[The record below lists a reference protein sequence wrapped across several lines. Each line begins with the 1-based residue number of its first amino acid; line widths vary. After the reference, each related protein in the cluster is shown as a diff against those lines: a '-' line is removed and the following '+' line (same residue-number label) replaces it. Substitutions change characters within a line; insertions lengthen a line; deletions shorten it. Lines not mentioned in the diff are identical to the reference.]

1 MSAYKIMP
9 ITDSVS
15 VKNSDVF
22 IRDSYLGRLWV
33 FPTQD
38 PSLNAMGISSEWFL
52 VSSTGQVASGH
63 VNTDEQWS
71 ISPNLSLLP
80 SWEYTSLIEV
90 FERVFHSSIAE
101 NQSALEMNFPSTQLG
116 NRSSNSDDS
125 DNTEE
130 TNKFNPQLDATTF
143 ANLIVN
149 LDRLTDLLADEFES
163 DIESQFDELDDEELF
178 SELEEDEDEPVLML
192 PLSSPS
198 PEIMVTEEERLWW
211 QNALIDWVIEEWLK
225 REITEVQ
232 VMPNVELTVNVEE
245 DYFLLHSSHD
255 GHTLLSASLAG
266 EVIKELNNTDA
277 SYFVLLEQRLQIE
290 LSNRSAVESITD
302 SNVSNISSQKGEIEY
317 GD

>member
-1 MSAYKIMP
+1 MMSGYKIMP
-9 ITDSVS
+9 ITDSVF

-22 IRDSYLGRLWV
+22 IRDAYLGRLWV

-38 PSLNAMGISSEWFL
+38 PSLNAMGINSEWFL

-80 SWEYTSLIEV
+80 SREYTSLNEV
-90 FERVFHSSIAE
+90 FERVFPSSIAE
-101 NQSALEMNFPSTQLG
+101 NQLALEMNSPSTQLG
-116 NRSSNSDDS
+116 DRSSNSDDS
-125 DNTEE
+125 DSTEE
-130 TNKFNPQLDATTF
+130 SNKFNPQVDATTF

-149 LDRLTDLLADEFES
+149 LDKLTDLLADEFES
-163 DIESQFDELDDEELF
+163 DIESPFDDEERF
-178 SELEEDEDEPVLML
+178 SELEEDEDKPVLML
-192 PLSSPS
+192 PLSSPP
-198 PEIMVTEEERLWW
+198 PEIIVTEEERLWW
-211 QNALIDWVIEEWLK
+211 QNALIDWVIEELLE
-225 REITEVQ
+225 REVIEVQ

-277 SYFVLLEQRLQIE
+277 SYFVLLEQRLPIE
-290 LSNRSAVESITD
+290 LSNRSVSESITD
-302 SNVSNISSQKGEIEY
+302 SNVSNISSQKREIEY

>member
-1 MSAYKIMP
+1 MP

-22 IRDSYLGRLWV
+22 IKDAYLGRLWV

-38 PSLNAMGISSEWFL
+38 PNLNAMGINSEWFL

-80 SWEYTSLIEV
+80 SREYTSLNEV
-90 FERVFHSSIAE
+90 FERVFYSSIAE
-101 NQSALEMNFPSTQLG
+101 NQSALEMNSPSMQLG
-116 NRSSNSDDS
+116 ERSSNSDDS
-125 DNTEE
+125 DSTEE
-130 TNKFNPQLDATTF
+130 SNKFNPQLDATTF

-149 LDRLTDLLADEFES
+149 LDKLTNLLADKFES
-163 DIESQFDELDDEELF
+163 DIEAQFDELDDEERF
-178 SELEEDEDEPVLML
+178 SELEEDEDKPVLML
-192 PLSSPS
+192 PLSSSS
-198 PEIMVTEEERLWW
+198 PDIIVTEEERFWW
-211 QNALIDWVIEEWLK
+211 QNALIDWVVEELLE
-225 REITEVQ
+225 REVTEVQ

-277 SYFVLLEQRLQIE
+277 SYFVLLEQILPID
-290 LSNRSAVESITD
+290 LSNRSASKSITD
-302 SNVSNISSQKGEIEY
+302 SNVCDISSQKREIEY

>member
-125 DNTEE
+125 DSTEE
-130 TNKFNPQLDATTF
+130 SNKFNPQFDATTF

-149 LDRLTDLLADEFES
+149 LDRLTNLLADEFES
-163 DIESQFDELDDEELF
+163 DIESQFDEFDDEELF

-211 QNALIDWVIEEWLK
+211 QNALIDWVIEEWLE
-225 REITEVQ
+225 REVTEVQ

>member
-1 MSAYKIMP
+1 MSGYKIMP
-9 ITDSVS
+9 ITDSSS

-22 IRDSYLGRLWV
+22 IRDAYLGRLWV

-52 VSSTGQVASGH
+52 VCSTGQVASGH

-80 SWEYTSLIEV
+80 SWEYTSLNDV

-101 NQSALEMNFPSTQLG
+101 NQSALEMNSPCTQLG
-116 NRSSNSDDS
+116 DRSSNSDDS
-125 DNTEE
+125 DSTEE
-130 TNKFNPQLDATTF
+130 SNKFNPQLDATTF

-163 DIESQFDELDDEELF
+163 DIEAQFDELDDEELF
-178 SELEEDEDEPVLML
+178 SEFEEDEDEPVLML
-192 PLSSPS
+192 PLSSPP
-198 PEIMVTEEERLWW
+198 PEIIVTEEERLWW
-211 QNALIDWVIEEWLK
+211 QNTLIDWVIEEWLE
-225 REITEVQ
+225 REVTEVQ

-266 EVIKELNNTDA
+266 ELIKELNNTDA
-277 SYFVLLEQRLQIE
+277 SYFVLLEQRLPIE
-290 LSNRSAVESITD
+290 LFNRSAVESITD
-302 SNVSNISSQKGEIEY
+302 SNVSDISSQKREIEY